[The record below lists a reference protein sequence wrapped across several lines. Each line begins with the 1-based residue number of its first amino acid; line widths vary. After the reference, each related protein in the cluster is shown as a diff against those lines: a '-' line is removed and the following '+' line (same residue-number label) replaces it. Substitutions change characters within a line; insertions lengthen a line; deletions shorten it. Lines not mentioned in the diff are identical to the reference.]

1 MEYLNKRNSLR
12 DLSDEEFEKQVSSFA
27 KEISENGFIYDTTSP
42 VDLLKDWKSLCKKEV
57 TKEKV
62 NIPATC
68 TTGMKIIRARMPHFY
83 AVKNYKGVSLASLW
97 TAENLEKAL
106 RFNRVYHSTPYVSE
120 VVRSLA
126 FTNGLAKITIYRP
139 LMAKTVVNYFN
150 AKSVLD
156 VCVGWGGRMLGSK
169 SLYEVSYTGFEP
181 CKKTFDGLCNIRD
194 TLNLTGVSLY
204 NVPAEEG
211 LFTCIPE
218 DANYDLALTSPPY
231 YNLEIY
237 SDEET
242 QSTKKYAN
250 YETWISGFIKPLVQQ
265 VTQRVKY
272 SAWSVKNFKT
282 EKKYNLFDDIVQ
294 IHKDLGWDMLDVV
307 FSMKNSARPG
317 SGTSAGA
324 SLEKQKSEENTY
336 VFAKR
341 I

>member
-1 MEYLNKRNSLR
+1 LNKRNSLR
-12 DLSDEEFEKQVSSFA
+12 DLSDEEFETRVSSFA
-27 KEISENGFIYDTTSP
+27 KEIAEHGFIYDATSHA
-42 VDLLKDWKSLCKKEV
+42 DLLKDWKSLCKKEV
-57 TKEKV
+57 TREKL

-83 AVKNYKGVSLASLW
+83 AVENYKGVSLVSLW
-97 TAENLEKAL
+97 TEENLEKAL
-106 RFNRVYHSTPYVSE
+106 RFNRAYHSTPYVSE

-150 AKSVLD
+150 AKTVLD
-156 VCVGWGGRMLGSK
+156 VCVGWGGRMLGAK
-169 SLYEVSYTGFEP
+169 SVGNEVSYTGFEP
-181 CKKTFDGLCNIRD
+181 CLRTYQGLCKIRD
-194 TLNLTGVSLY
+194 ELKLTGVSLY

-211 LFTCIPE
+211 LLTCIPE
-218 DANYDLALTSPPY
+218 DAKFDLALTSPPY

-242 QSTKKYAN
+242 QSTQKYAN
-250 YETWISGFIKPLVQQ
+250 YETWLSEFIKPLIQQ
-265 VTQRVKY
+265 VTRRVKY

-282 EKKYNLFDDIVQ
+282 DRKYNLFDDIVQ
-294 IHKDLGWDMLDVV
+294 IHKDLGWKMLDVV

-317 SGTSAGA
+317 SGTSA

-336 VFAKR
+336 IFVKTT
-341 I
+341 